1 MWFSSSDMASGC
13 CPYPCC
19 RQLLVSQSSSMG
31 REVRATQQQLDSLEG
46 AVSTTGKE
54 LSHLAETMG
63 GCLTAVHQEVASS
76 SGSSYLSA
84 LLAPVT
90 PNSGAAA
97 AAAGGA
103 FGPGRPQAAQWVGQA
118 TGSLHFAADE

>member
-1 MWFSSSDMASGC
+1 
-13 CPYPCC
+13 
-19 RQLLVSQSSSMG
+19 MG

-90 PNSGAAA
+90 PSGGAAA

-103 FGPGRPQAAQWVGQA
+103 FGPGRPQASQWVGLGRDCVPVFCCCWGFRANVVRQ
-118 TGSLHFAADE
+118 GGHLG